1 MASPVSTTALVIQ
14 LMEEVMHSHQLD
26 VIAMILIYLQQNRRR
41 LNQRSVRAIYGRIKR
56 IPDQVRHINRLVNV
70 SDVACL
76 ENLRMDRNAFGR
88 LCRIFRQTG
97 DLTDGRFVKVE
108 EQVALFLSILA
119 HHKKNRVVKFDFLRS
134 GYTVS
139 RYVHRVLRAVIRL
152 QASLLA
158 TPEPITDDCTDNRW
172 KWFKGCLGALDGTYI
187 SLHVPQT
194 DKPRYRSRKGQ
205 ICTNTLAVCDRDM
218 KFVYVLPGWEGSA
231 GDARVLRDAVNRP
244 NGLKVPRGNYY
255 LCDNGYA
262 NSDGFLTPFKGVRYH
277 LKEWGPATE
286 APQSPREI
294 FNMRHT
300 RARNVIERAFA
311 VLKMRWGILRSAAF
325 YPVKV
330 QIRLIMACF
339 LLHNYVRGAM
349 LSDPIELAMDGGHV
363 DNDLES
369 EAVEN
374 EFVDTV
380 EPTTEWNTHRDALA
394 QSMWNVYTGAPL

>member
-1 MASPVSTTALVIQ
+1 
-14 LMEEVMHSHQLD
+14 MHSHQLD

-158 TPEPITDDCTDNRW
+158 IPEPITDDCTDNRW
-172 KWFKGCLGALDGTYI
+172 KWFK
-187 SLHVPQT
+187 V
-194 DKPRYRSRKGQ
+194 
-205 ICTNTLAVCDRDM
+205 LAFTAQR
-218 KFVYVLPGWEGSA
+218 GS
-231 GDARVLRDAVNRP
+231 
-244 NGLKVPRGNYY
+244 
-255 LCDNGYA
+255 
-262 NSDGFLTPFKGVRYH
+262 
-277 LKEWGPATE
+277 
-286 APQSPREI
+286 I
-294 FNMRHT
+294 
-300 RARNVIERAFA
+300 
-311 VLKMRWGILRSAAF
+311 
-325 YPVKV
+325 
-330 QIRLIMACF
+330 
-339 LLHNYVRGAM
+339 
-349 LSDPIELAMDGGHV
+349 
-363 DNDLES
+363 
-369 EAVEN
+369 
-374 EFVDTV
+374 
-380 EPTTEWNTHRDALA
+380 
-394 QSMWNVYTGAPL
+394 